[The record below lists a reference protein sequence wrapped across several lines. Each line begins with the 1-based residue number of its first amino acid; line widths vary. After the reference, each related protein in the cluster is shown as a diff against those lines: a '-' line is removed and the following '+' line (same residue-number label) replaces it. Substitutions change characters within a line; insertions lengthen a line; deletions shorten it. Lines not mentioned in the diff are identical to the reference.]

1 MNTKINFAHFDIFP
15 VLESERL
22 YYRKLIPGDAK
33 DLFMIRSDDK
43 TMEYMDTRKMET
55 ILEVDSFISSLLDD
69 FNNKKGITW
78 AIIEKSTD
86 TFIGHFEFWNLK
98 PQHCRA
104 EIGYALNHKFWGR
117 GFMTETLK
125 TMIKFGFNE
134 LKLHSIEANV
144 NPNNERS
151 YKLLEKAGFKNEAYF
166 KEDYLFNGIYLDS
179 KIYSLLETDV

>member
-1 MNTKINFAHFDIFP
+1 MNTQINMAHFEIFP

-22 YYRKLIPGDAK
+22 CHRKLITSDAK
-33 DLFMIRSDDK
+33 DLFKIRSDDK
-43 TMEYMDTRKMET
+43 TMEYMDSRKMKT
-55 ILEVDSFISSLLDD
+55 LLEVENFISSLLDD
-69 FNNKKGITW
+69 YNNKKGITW
-78 AIIEKSTD
+78 AIIEKSSN

-104 EIGYALNHKFWGR
+104 EIGYALNHEYWGK
-117 GFMTETLK
+117 GFMTETLE
-125 TMIKFGFNE
+125 TMINFGFYE

-144 NPNNERS
+144 NPKNQRS
-151 YKLLEKAGFKNEAYF
+151 FKLLENAGFKNEAYF